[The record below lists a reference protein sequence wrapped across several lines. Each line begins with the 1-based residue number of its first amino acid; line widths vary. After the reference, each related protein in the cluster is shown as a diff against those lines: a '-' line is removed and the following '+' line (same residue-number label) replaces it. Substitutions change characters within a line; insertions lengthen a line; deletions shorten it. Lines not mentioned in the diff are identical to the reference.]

1 MKKTSGFLLIM
12 LITAIVLAACQN
24 SETGHEKNHHEHQ
37 MNAHSGKEDKTAAS
51 LPTEFN
57 NQAAEGLIVKGTK
70 NTTRL
75 NANTPEELSIMT
87 SQTVWPAT
95 HRQNRPGAVILVSG
109 DSWQTVLAAA
119 DLIHHPNNGPM
130 LITDHDKIS
139 DNIRKE
145 IKRLNPTGASDGTQI
160 MAIGNIDKK
169 ALQKLD
175 SYKVKQLKGN
185 NPAELAKEIDKEYA
199 GAGDEYP
206 KSVIIGSSE
215 NDAEL
220 YTLPAV
226 NWIAHMPEPIL
237 YVDKSGIPEE
247 TAQALKKRN
256 GKANIYILG
265 PETAVSKKT
274 EKALKEYG
282 TVKRISGSN
291 PVANSIAFA
300 KYKDKSTNFGW
311 GITAPGH
318 GLSFASTE
326 TPDLALAGAPFS
338 HLGKH
343 APLLVLKNG
352 QADRS
357 IYSFLSDIQPSFQND
372 PQDGPYNHAFILGTE
387 NEISFQ
393 TQGILDDILEIKS
406 AEGGHSG
413 HSS

>member
-1 MKKTSGFLLIM
+1 
-12 LITAIVLAACQN
+12 
-24 SETGHEKNHHEHQ
+24 
-37 MNAHSGKEDKTAAS
+37 
-51 LPTEFN
+51 
-57 NQAAEGLIVKGTK
+57 
-70 NTTRL
+70 
-75 NANTPEELSIMT
+75 
-87 SQTVWPAT
+87 
-95 HRQNRPGAVILVSG
+95 
-109 DSWQTVLAAA
+109 
-119 DLIHHPNNGPM
+119 
-130 LITDHDKIS
+130 
-139 DNIRKE
+139 
-145 IKRLNPTGASDGTQI
+145 
-160 MAIGNIDKK
+160 
-169 ALQKLD
+169 
-175 SYKVKQLKGN
+175 
-185 NPAELAKEIDKEYA
+185 
-199 GAGDEYP
+199 
-206 KSVIIGSSE
+206 
-215 NDAEL
+215 
-220 YTLPAV
+220 
-226 NWIAHMPEPIL
+226 MPEPIL